1 MLARR
6 RPYLWSFTTTRGLG
20 ALTPLQQ
27 SIVDKAAALG
37 VDPATALAL
46 AQQES
51 TFNPAA
57 VSPKGAVGLFQLMP
71 GTARS
76 VGVPQACI
84 TNPGDASCQD
94 ANITGGLTYF
104 KQLLD
109 QYGGDTSTALWA
121 YNAGPGNVAKGVF
134 PSETA
139 NYVPAVLGYQA
150 TFANLLGGSAP
161 ASSGDSAGNSACD
174 PGIDP
179 TCGNPAMDYTW
190 PIIGAVALG
199 ALALFALS

>member
-1 MLARR
+1 MLAPR

-20 ALTPLQQ
+20 ALSPIQQ
-27 SIVDKAAALG
+27 SIVDRAAALG

-46 AQQES
+46 ARQES

-71 GTARS
+71 GTAAS

-84 TNPGDASCQD
+84 QNPGDPNCLD

-121 YNAGPGNVAKGVF
+121 YNAGPGNVAKGVM
-134 PSETA
+134 PTETQ

-150 TFANLLGGSAP
+150 SYADLLGSAP
-161 ASSGDSAGNSACD
+161 ASSGDSAGN
-174 PGIDP
+174 
-179 TCGNPAMDYTW
+179 PADSGDASSTDYTW

-199 ALALFALS
+199 AIALVALA